1 MKNIELTDEQIAL
14 KKEMAHWYKH
24 YGTGKPYYYYSGAAG
39 TGKTT
44 VVQSFIEDLG
54 LEFHQVVSCAYVG
67 KAVLVLLRHGL
78 NASTIHSLIYVPT
91 VSTKRECVLDEFG
104 NPTYQNKKKME
115 FRLKDKLSPD
125 IKLIIVDERGM
136 VNDKILE
143 DILSFGIPVI
153 LTGDHNQLAPVFGKA
168 TNLDSP
174 DFILTKI
181 MRQAEGDPIVYLS
194 QCILKDIP
202 LECGIYGKSEV
213 VNRKEI
219 NASVVNDYDIILCAK
234 NATRDLLNDTIRQ
247 NILGYPDRKPVVGD
261 KLICRKNDKTEEN
274 DGIFLTNGLMGT
286 IQDIDFCSAYRG
298 ILYLDL
304 LPDFMDKPFEKLSVD
319 YDYLMA
325 DYKVRKEY
333 SFNKNRELQRFEYGY
348 AITTHLSQGS
358 EWSRVLY
365 MDEYMHDEETMR
377 RLRYTAI
384 TRARDMITYVKS
396 GNTKKKYYYNEFSYS
411 L

>member
-1 MKNIELTDEQIAL
+1 MGVELTDEQIAL
-14 KKEMAHWYKH
+14 KKEMMYFYKH
-24 YGTGKPYYYYSGAAG
+24 YGSGKPYYYYSGAAG

-54 LEFHQVVSCAYVG
+54 LGYHEVVSCAYVG
-67 KAVLVLLRHGL
+67 KAVLVLLRKGL
-78 NASTIHSLIYVPT
+78 NASTIHSLIYTPSF
-91 VSTKRECVLDEFG
+91 STEKKCVLDEFG
-104 NPTYQNKKKME
+104 NPMWKNSRKME
-115 FRLKDKLSPD
+115 FVLKEKLSPE
-125 IKLIIVDERGM
+125 IKLIVVDERGM
-136 VNDKILE
+136 VNDTILN

-194 QCILKDIP
+194 QRILKDLP
-202 LECGIYGKSEV
+202 LECGVYGKSEV

-219 NASVVNDYDIILCAK
+219 DESVLRDYDILLCAK
-234 NATRDLLNDTIRQ
+234 NATRDQLNDTLRQ
-247 NILGYPDRKPVVGD
+247 DILGYPDRNPVLGD
-261 KLICRKNDKTEEN
+261 KLICRQNNRGEEV
-274 DGIFLTNGLMGT
+274 DGIFLTNGLMGK
-286 IQDIDFCSAYRG
+286 IKDIDYCSMYRG
-298 ILYLDL
+298 IVYIDL
-304 LPDFMDKPFEKLSVD
+304 LPDFMDKTFDKLSVD
-319 YDYLMA
+319 YDFLVA
-325 DYKVRKEY
+325 DYKDRKEFGY
-333 SFNKNRELQRFEYGY
+333 NRELQRFEYGY

-358 EWSRVLY
+358 EWSKVLY

-384 TRARDMITYVKS
+384 TRARDSITYVRS
-396 GNTKKKYYYNEFSYS
+396 GQNKKTYNYHGFTYT